1 MPGQNNAVH
10 VCCVVGF
17 LGCLVSSS
25 RQPLSSPDSG
35 SFGWSVLAESAS
47 VPACVGVDLQ
57 LKLRS
62 QTGQTEQALVQRLL
76 RALQQRFQLV
86 LLETCIESTIQ
97 TSSGMLRLSG
107 A

>member
-10 VCCVVGF
+10 VCCVVGV

-35 SFGWSVLAESAS
+35 SFGWSVLAESAL
-47 VPACVGVDLQ
+47 VPAYVGVDLQ

-62 QTGQTEQALVQRLL
+62 QTKQALVQRLL

-86 LLETCIESTIQ
+86 LLETCMESTIQ